1 MRVIKKNKEI
11 NVIII
16 NKLSIK
22 ILEAIKSMIKDYR
35 FLYNVEELALLNKM
49 LSWISSTQNIEVINT
64 IEEQLK
70 SLVFKTW
77 EYEEKQGNNYI
88 HWLKNNK
95 INSNN
100 PIISTTFGNV
110 DSFCNSVIGIKYTT
124 DIRGFIAACKKDA
137 AVVIESKNNKSMYTI
152 KILEDERVVNSYNL
166 STPII
171 TPKQTIDSKNNNYK
185 SKHNEIILDAKFATP
200 LEIVCIDDNYI
211 DLAIELSN
219 KYNIPFRKEK
229 SK

>member
-1 MRVIKKNKEI
+1 M
-11 NVIII
+11 
-16 NKLSIK
+16 
-22 ILEAIKSMIKDYR
+22 
-35 FLYNVEELALLNKM
+35 
-49 LSWISSTQNIEVINT
+49 T
-64 IEEQLK
+64 IY
-70 SLVFKTW
+70 V
-77 EYEEKQGNNYI
+77 
-88 HWLKNNK
+88 
-95 INSNN
+95 
-100 PIISTTFGNV
+100 
-110 DSFCNSVIGIKYTT
+110 
-124 DIRGFIAACKKDA
+124 
-137 AVVIESKNNKSMYTI
+137 